1 MSETDGTRFRALFEH
16 TDDAVAE
23 VEFADGEPIIRAVN
37 PAFAELF
44 GVDSA
49 RVRGKPLP
57 ECVSGTSHP
66 DDWMVPD
73 DEPDRT
79 RLQQGSVTGQTV
91 EGPRQLY
98 CRVVPTTADRAL
110 AIYTDPAG
118 RQRREQ
124 RHQVLHRVLRHN
136 LRNKLVPLLDGTETL
151 STELSGDLGEQASLM
166 AMAASELAELSEM
179 AGKMEYVMDSAATTE
194 SRTDLVAIVRSVL
207 EAYDDTATVDLSIEA
222 SEAMVVAAD
231 DRLETALAQLV
242 ENGVK
247 HTDGE
252 AALSVTVRR
261 EQAKGVVEISDDGPG
276 LPENERAVLF
286 GDEPITQLRHSTGLG
301 LWLTKWILGC
311 HGGDLSYDRRDGRTT
326 LTLRV
331 PLATEFTAGGDN
343 RNRTPQ
349 GG

>member
-1 MSETDGTRFRALFEH
+1 MSETEGTRFEALFEH

-23 VEFADGEPIIRAVN
+23 VEFIDGEPILRAVN

-44 GVDSA
+44 GVDSE
-49 RVRGKPLP
+49 RIRGEPLS
-57 ECVSGTSHP
+57 EYVSGMERRA
-66 DDWMVPD
+66 DWT
-73 DEPDRT
+73 EPEDRPAST
-79 RLQQGSVTGQTV
+79 RLQQGPVTGQTV
-91 EGPRQLY
+91 EGAGQLL
-98 CRVVPTTADRAL
+98 CRVVPTTAGRAL
-110 AIYTDPAG
+110 AIYTDLTE

-124 RHQVLHRVLRHN
+124 HHQVLHRVLRHN

-151 STELSGDLGEQASLM
+151 STELSGTLGEQASLM

-194 SRTDLVAIVRSVL
+194 SRTDLVESVRSAL
-207 EAYDDTATVDLSIEA
+207 EAHGDTAAVAISVEA
-222 SEAMVVAAD
+222 PGAVVVAAD
-231 DRLETALAQLV
+231 DRLEIALAQLV

-252 AALSVTVRR
+252 LSVTVRR
-261 EQAKGVVEISDDGPG
+261 EQAEAVVEISDDGPG

-301 LWLTKWILGC
+301 LWLTKWILEC
-311 HGGDLSYDRRDGRTT
+311 HGGDLAYDRRDGRTT

-331 PLATEFTAGGDN
+331 PLATESAVADDS
-343 RNRTPQ
+343 RTSQ
-349 GG
+349 VD